1 MIIIILFAIWTIITM
16 CYILFMIEE
25 NPFEEK
31 LILVFVLGIETILY
45 LTMRYCI

>member
-16 CYILFMIEE
+16 GYILFTLEE

-31 LILVFVLGIETILY
+31 LILVFVLGIEAVLY
-45 LTMRYCI
+45 LTMRYCV

>member
-16 CYILFMIEE
+16 GYILFILEE

-31 LILVFVLGIETILY
+31 LILVFILGIEAVLY
-45 LTMRYCI
+45 LTMMYCI

>member
-16 CYILFMIEE
+16 CYILFILEE

-31 LILVFVLGIETILY
+31 LILAFVLGIEAVLY